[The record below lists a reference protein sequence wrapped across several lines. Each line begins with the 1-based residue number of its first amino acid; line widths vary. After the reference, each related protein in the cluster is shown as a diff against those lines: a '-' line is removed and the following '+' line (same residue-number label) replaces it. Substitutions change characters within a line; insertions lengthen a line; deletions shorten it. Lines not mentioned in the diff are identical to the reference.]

1 MVININILIGLC
13 LSLKEMQSQVTA
25 DSEIYNSQICK
36 TDRYTFCKD
45 LPNVHN
51 KHLI

>member
-1 MVININILIGLC
+1 MIINILIGLC
-13 LSLKEMQSQVTA
+13 PSSKEMQPQVIA
-25 DSEIYNSQICK
+25 VSDIYNSDLQL

-51 KHLI
+51 KHLN